1 MKKEIKILGLDADDT
16 LWVNE
21 TYYRDT
27 EREFAKLLPGFGD
40 EKGIMEQLF
49 AMEIKNLLFSFFS
62 LEKKIN
68 NAPTT
73 LLIALAKTKL

>member
-16 LWVNE
+16 LRVNE

-40 EKGIMEQLF
+40 EKEIMEQLF
-49 AMEIKNLLFSFFS
+49 AMEIKNLLFSFF